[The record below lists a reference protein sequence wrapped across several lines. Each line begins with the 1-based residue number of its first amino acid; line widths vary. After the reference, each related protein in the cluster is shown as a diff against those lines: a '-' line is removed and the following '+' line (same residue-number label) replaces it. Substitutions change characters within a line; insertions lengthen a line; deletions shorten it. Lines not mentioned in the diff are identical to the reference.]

1 MSVITQQPIRE
12 KMKEEPKYNKSEND
26 SLFFEIFGYYPA
38 KAGKAYEILSTAAYA
53 IATRASNAVLD
64 TRVRGKCG
72 ALHQLDGRL
81 MVADDD
87 VQLEAKDYKS
97 KIGIGKISEVKGRL
111 SDLPVDRAVY
121 AAKQYTKP
129 ARQFAKGTFD
139 NGDKKGVTLLDIRKS
154 KNKDLIGRIGTIK
167 VKISVPPF
175 PDMSLIDWCFTFSP
189 STERI
194 IANDGIDIQ
203 SEKDILIVDDKDLDK
218 AIIPEFEKDAL
229 NKIRGKSLNDGD
241 LILGHLQ
248 NQGLYAQLSN
258 GRKYPIEDFYYRVPI
273 CIIND
278 ETEVKPNGKPVIY
291 IKSDDGTIDKLITDK
306 DLLEWGKQNGITK
319 E

>member
-1 MSVITQQPIRE
+1 
-12 KMKEEPKYNKSEND
+12 MKEDPKYNKSEND
-26 SLFFEIFGYYPA
+26 ELFHEIFGYYPT

-53 IATRASNAVLD
+53 IAARASDAILD
-64 TRVRGKCG
+64 TRVKGKCG
-72 ALHQLDGRL
+72 VLHQLDGRL

-111 SDLPVDRAVY
+111 SDLPVDRAVF

-129 ARQFAKGTFD
+129 ARKFAKGTFD
-139 NGDKKGVTLLDIRKS
+139 NGDNKGVTLLDIRKS
-154 KNKDLIGRIGTIK
+154 QNKDLLGRIGTIK
-167 VKISVPPF
+167 IRISVPQF
-175 PDMSLIDWCFTFSP
+175 PDMSMIEWFFTVSP
-189 STERI
+189 SIERTI
-194 IANDGIDIQ
+194 TDDGIDIQ
-203 SEKDILIVDDKDLDK
+203 SEKGILIVDDNEIFKE
-218 AIIPEFEKDAL
+218 IIPEFEKDAL
-229 NKIRGKSLNDGD
+229 SRIRGKSLNDGD
-241 LILGHLQ
+241 MITGVLQ
-248 NQGLYAQLSN
+248 NQGLYAKLSN
-258 GRKYPIEDFYYRVPI
+258 GKRYPIENFYYRVPI

-278 ETEVKPNGKPVIY
+278 ETEVKPNGEPVIY